1 MALTSLSSAVLA
13 GGKGTRMGGQDKGLL
28 LFQNEPMVMPIARA
42 LKSASGSVF
51 VNANRHVEE
60 YLALG
65 FEVVSDHQDYS
76 EKGPLSGLLTCLMR
90 ADSSHLLVSPCDT
103 PRITESAF
111 MALIEACHISPDKI
125 HYLAGESGNH
135 PLHAILPVQS
145 AIENL
150 KGFFDEA
157 GRYSVMVFY
166 EMFGCKSVF
175 WNKESDFLNVNTPD
189 SLL

>member
-28 LFQNEPMVMPIARA
+28 LFQNEPMIMPIARA
-42 LKSASGSVF
+42 LKSISGSVF

-65 FEVVSDHQDYS
+65 FEVVSDHQAYS
-76 EKGPLSGLLTCLMR
+76 EKGPLSGLLACLMR

-103 PRITESAF
+103 PRITERAF
-111 MALIEACHISPDKI
+111 MALIEASRISPDKI
-125 HYLAGESGNH
+125 HYLAGASGNQ

-145 AIENL
+145 ALDKL

-157 GRYSVMVFY
+157 GKYNVMAFY

-175 WNKESDFLNVNTPD
+175 WDKDNDFLNVNTPD